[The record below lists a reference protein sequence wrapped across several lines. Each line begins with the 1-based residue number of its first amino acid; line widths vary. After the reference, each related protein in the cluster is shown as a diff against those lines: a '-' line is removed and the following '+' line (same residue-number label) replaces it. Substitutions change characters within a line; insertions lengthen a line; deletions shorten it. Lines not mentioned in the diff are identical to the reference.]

1 MKLKILSTVESAKSL
16 LKTFLEIAELAERDL
31 GSDKSK
37 SAVVNTT
44 HHVYVTVGKYLKT
57 LKS

>member
-1 MKLKILSTVESAKSL
+1 MLSTVESAKSL

-37 SAVVNTT
+37 SAV
-44 HHVYVTVGKYLKT
+44 
-57 LKS
+57 